1 MVMKKKGPSTVSDDL
16 ETLARAAEEDR
27 DRTYWTANWQ
37 HAEQLAWE
45 FRNPTA
51 KSLIENVPMVLDA
64 INRPGARVWCAASRL
79 QKLIDAHTEAEL
91 AALFRA
97 A

>member
-1 MVMKKKGPSTVSDDL
+1 MVMKKAQPTVEQDL
-16 ETLARAAEEDR
+16 ECLARAAEEDR

-51 KSLIENVPMVLDA
+51 KSLIENVPMVLYA
-64 INRPGARVWCAASRL
+64 INRPGARVWYAASRL

>member
-1 MVMKKKGPSTVSDDL
+1 MVMKAQPTVEQDL
-16 ETLARAAEEDR
+16 ECLARAAEEDR
-27 DRTYWTANWQ
+27 DRTYWTANRE

-51 KSLIENVPMVLDA
+51 KSLIENVPLVLDA
-64 INRPGARVWCAASRL
+64 INRPDVRVWQAASRL